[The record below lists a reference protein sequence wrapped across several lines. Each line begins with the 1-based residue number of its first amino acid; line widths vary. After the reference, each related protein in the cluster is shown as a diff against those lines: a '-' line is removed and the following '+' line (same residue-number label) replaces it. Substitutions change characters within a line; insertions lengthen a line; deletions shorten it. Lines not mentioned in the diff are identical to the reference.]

1 MTVKLT
7 KPIEDYFRAANAH
20 DSALLDECFTEDAVV
35 LDEGHE
41 YHGLEEIKAWNEETS
56 KRYALTLEVLSAKE
70 EEHQTFV
77 AALASGNFEGSP
89 AAIDFRFTVEQQ
101 KITCLHCG

>member
-7 KPIEDYFRAANAH
+7 QAIEGYFRAANAH
-20 DSALLDECFTEDAVV
+20 DSTLLEECFAEDAVV

-56 KRYALTLEVLSAKE
+56 KRYALTLKVLSAKE
-70 EEHQTFV
+70 QEHQTLV
-77 AALASGNFEGSP
+77 TALASGNFEGSP
-89 AAIDFRFTVEQQ
+89 AAIDFCFTVERH
-101 KITCLHCG
+101 KITCLRCG